1 MTKKSTKLRT
11 GVFSTREIPVLI
23 ARAVKRDFFAF
34 FGQELQEHEAKR
46 TKLPSERHQKM
57 IDNIDRKSRFFSG
70 EETL

>member
-23 ARAVKRDFFAF
+23 ARAAKRDFFAF
-34 FGQELQEHEAKR
+34 SAKKLQEHEAKR